1 MDPVDEAHRIDG
13 GIQEGS
19 PLKMTGHYYPG
30 EDDGNTVKP
39 VLSDHIKLV
48 RQVVAYCCK
57 KVAQKAFCA
66 TFIQQ

>member
-19 PLKMTGHYYPG
+19 PLKMAGHYYPG

-39 VLSDHIKLV
+39 VITETSPYKSDPRFPPTYSKNGGNLGSES
-48 RQVVAYCCK
+48 K
-57 KVAQKAFCA
+57 
-66 TFIQQ
+66 